1 MIKNS
6 LILKIITQS
15 AAKATAAQQR
25 SLLSLAKVVLDN
37 KIALDN
43 LLGGVSVLSN
53 TTCCA
58 WITTAGEVQIQLL
71 KSKLLV
77 LKG

>member
-25 SLLSLAKVVLDN
+25 SLISLAKVVLDN

-43 LLGGVSVLSN
+43 LLGAVSGLCPTPPAVPGLPLLGRFKFNYLRANCLS
-53 TTCCA
+53 
-58 WITTAGEVQIQLL
+58 
-71 KSKLLV
+71 
-77 LKG
+77 